1 MATRHTRESDLRS
14 LERRSMYAIFAP
26 LDTEER
32 LPRELLL
39 EERRHRAVGRR
50 ELAGA
55 LWVPSMFLIL
65 FLAGW
70 GKLDAVAAF
79 FAIAVA
85 FVGLWA
91 FVLIGNRDGES
102 PRRP

>member
-1 MATRHTRESDLRS
+1 
-14 LERRSMYAIFAP
+14 MYAIFAP

-32 LPRELLL
+32 LPRELVL

-55 LWVPSMFLIL
+55 LWVPAMFVIL

-70 GKLDAVAAF
+70 GKLDAVAALV
-79 FAIAVA
+79 AIAIA

-91 FVLIGNRDGES
+91 FVLVGNHDGES